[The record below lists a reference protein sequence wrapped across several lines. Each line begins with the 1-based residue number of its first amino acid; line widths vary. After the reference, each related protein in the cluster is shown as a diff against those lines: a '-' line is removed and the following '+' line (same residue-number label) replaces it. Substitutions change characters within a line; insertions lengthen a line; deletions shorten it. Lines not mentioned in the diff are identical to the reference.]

1 MAFYTKVDYSRQLF
15 QSAGTAFNASGSTW
29 FGQNVTVGGYSS
41 VHNYLTVGNYLT
53 SSGYSY
59 NYIAPWAN
67 QHIYTGCTDCR
78 PCSTGFTFM
87 VGPYSATSGSC
98 LVTITP
104 FSAVT
109 GTTAVLSIGKPPFN
123 PVSGGTTLPSIS
135 ASTLQIANKG
145 LIAYGTNGSSAID
158 LQLDEEGNVV
168 RGNSSSLRYKSHI
181 HNAEENRYIK
191 LLTLSPKFFTYNETG
206 RKGFGLIAE
215 DLDKLGYS
223 ELVIYNRKGQPE
235 NIEYKLLS
243 VALIDI
249 LKTINKS
256 SASIDLYNAP
266 ITPILNEEGAP
277 QLNYSQEK
285 SEIITKTINDDYIS
299 DGEYLIVSSSNCNVT
314 LNSDKNSRIKLKAI
328 NGVMTIIPDNGLIDD
343 RWKTIELTQDS
354 CVECVFVK
362 ELSYWVV
369 VSSDGIKDS

>member
-15 QSAGTAFNASGSTW
+15 QSGNTSLRVSGSTYH
-29 FGQNVTVGGYSS
+29 GQDVTVGGYIT
-41 VHNYLTVGNYLT
+41 VKNYLTVDGF
-53 SSGYSY
+53 SY
-59 NYIAPWAN
+59 NYISPWA
-67 QHIYTGCTDCR
+67 QFLTGCTACR

-87 VGPYSATSGSC
+87 VGPYSSTSGSC
-98 LVTITP
+98 MVTVTP
-104 FSAVT
+104 FSATT
-109 GTTAVLSIGKPPFN
+109 GSTAVLAIGKPPFN

-168 RGNSSSLRYKSHI
+168 RGNSSSKRYKTNI
-181 HNAEENRYIK
+181 RNTPPNRYSK
-191 LLTLSPKFFTYNETG
+191 LLSLSPKFFTYKETG

-215 DLDKLGYS
+215 DLHELGYT
-223 ELVIYNRKGQPE
+223 ELVIYNRDGQPD

-249 LKTINKS
+249 LKTVNNS
-256 SASIDLYNAP
+256 SNIIDLYSAP
-266 ITPILNEEGAP
+266 VSPILKEEWSGELDTSMGELP
-277 QLNYSQEK
+277 
-285 SEIITKTINDDYIS
+285 IITKTISNDYIS
-299 DGEYLIVSSSNCNVT
+299 NGEYLIVSTSDCNVT
-314 LNSDKNSRIKLKAI
+314 LNSNKNIKIKLKAI
-328 NGVMTIIPDNGLIDD
+328 EGVMNILPDKGLIDNI
-343 RWKTIELTQDS
+343 WETIELTQDS

-362 ELSYWVV
+362 ELDCWVV